1 MDVGC
6 QEGHE
11 LDDGDLVVLVAQREG
26 EVDPDRRADDEEDE
40 QEQSLPRC
48 PVQTALPQFLDN
60 RVISINSERGEKS
73 LCSVEEYKLSSYQT
87 KREEP
92 HSQSNL
98 LYNHYIDRE
107 RKEMNVTIINY
118 HQLKALT

>member
-1 MDVGC
+1 MDVRR

-26 EVDPDRRADDEEDE
+26 EVDPDRRADDKEDE

-60 RVISINSERGEKS
+60 SEQGE
-73 LCSVEEYKLSSYQT
+73 T
-87 KREEP
+87 
-92 HSQSNL
+92 L
-98 LYNHYIDRE
+98 L
-107 RKEMNVTIINY
+107 
-118 HQLKALT
+118 

>member
-1 MDVGC
+1 MDVGR

-60 RVISINSERGEKS
+60 RVISINSEQGETF

-87 KREEP
+87 KREDP
-92 HSQSNL
+92 HSQFNL
-98 LYNHYIDRE
+98 LYIILTVNA
-107 RKEMNVTIINY
+107 RK
-118 HQLKALT
+118 